1 MRSMKVTQ
9 PYNVSYNTAST
20 SEIILPIVR
29 KNDKI
34 IPSAAFFPDKLLKF
48 RHCNLSFPMTSQNV
62 LF

>member
-34 IPSAAFFPDKLLKF
+34 IPSAAFFPQAFKVPPL
-48 RHCNLSFPMTSQNV
+48 
-62 LF
+62 